1 MYWRIQYTCDW
12 LILEWLIGIKR
23 HRKQWLIV
31 PRVLK
36 YEVLGFKK
44 LLNILRDFMNAQELK
59 YVFNTLQIMFITND
73 IALRTM
79 A

>member
-1 MYWRIQYTCDW
+1 MT
-12 LILEWLIGIKR
+12 
-23 HRKQWLIV
+23 V

-44 LLNILRDFMNAQELK
+44 LLNILRDFMNTQELK